1 MSDEK
6 TLTTH
11 DRELIVL
18 ASLIAPETAKAA
30 KKAIKAAKFDPHKMF
45 TDPEARDNFDVL
57 CHNGPEIFAGNIGG
71 RPLSDL
77 ATPYIE
83 AHLAAIVADYRR
95 RLAET
100 DRTLDQFETPGP
112 DSEDPDCL
120 FQNRWLRRGAC
131 GAILATSGVG
141 KSSYSIQAATLWAA
155 GQECLGVRPLRPLKI
170 GIFQSEDDEYDV
182 ANFRDRIRI
191 GLAAELDWT
200 PEQIQAAESR
210 VTFCALDGS
219 TGARF
224 VEHLRRKQTQH
235 HFDLIIVNPLFAFFG
250 GDMNDGNAMTAFL
263 RHGID
268 PLIKAEATK
277 CGCIIIHH
285 TGKPNKERMALGD
298 QFASYLG
305 SGSSEFTNYIR
316 SALTIMPKARMPS
329 GVYNLIAAK
338 HGDKLE
344 WKNADGT
351 PTKIKTICH
360 ANMLPEYAEGV
371 NHGMIYWV
379 EPDEVQ
385 LDALKKSAPAKEKA
399 KDTARE
405 STPKDAADDTPPI
418 LKCARMIAKHLR
430 ALWTEEG
437 RPANATKGQRDWVI
451 KLPRDYVGGA
461 NRSTKEAAYN
471 LIAASP
477 DRFGLREVQPSDS
490 RGKPFYVAAEPA
502 ANDDKQTETLN
513 AEQENLFDAP
523 NAPQG

>member
-6 TLTTH
+6 NLTTH

-95 RLAET
+95 RLAES
-100 DRTLDQFETPGP
+100 DRTLDTFETPGP
-112 DSEDPDCL
+112 DTDDPDCL

-131 GAILATSGVG
+131 GAIVSTSGVG
-141 KSSYSIQAATLWAA
+141 KSSFSMQAATVWAG

-200 PEQIQAAESR
+200 PEQIQEAESR

-235 HFDLIIVNPLFAFFG
+235 HFDLLIINPLFAFFG

-285 TGKPNKERMALGD
+285 TGKPNKDAMNQGEIFKA
-298 QFASYLG
+298 YLG
-305 SGSSEFTNYIR
+305 SGSGEFTNYIR
-316 SALTIMPKARMPS
+316 SALVLTPWNGGKLP
-329 GVYNLIAAK
+329 GVFDLIAAK
-338 HGDKLE
+338 HGDKLA
-344 WKNADGT
+344 WRDDDGK
-351 PTKIKTICH
+351 PTTKKTVCY
-360 ANMLPEYAEGV
+360 ANRLPEYADDETKR
-371 NHGMIYWV
+371 GMIYWV
-379 EPDEVQ
+379 EPDAAQFAE
-385 LDALKKSAPAKEKA
+385 LKKTANAATTAK
-399 KDTARE
+399 TNQ
-405 STPKDAADDTPPI
+405 PPPI
-418 LKCARMIAKHLR
+418 ERCAAVVAELIRTA
-430 ALWTEEG
+430 WTAEA
-437 RPANATKGQRDWVI
+437 RPANAKNGQRFWVS
-451 KLPRDYVGGA
+451 KGLNSKQTGGFS
-461 NRSTKEAAYN
+461 RSTREAAYN
-471 LIAASP
+471 LIAADPS
-477 DRFGLREVQPSDS
+477 RFGLREIGSG
-490 RGKPFYVAAEPA
+490 RGAFFVAAESATVPPPDA
-502 ANDDKQTETLN
+502 DLN
-513 AEQENLFDAP
+513 PEQEMLF
-523 NAPQG
+523 

>member
-1 MSDEK
+1 MP
-6 TLTTH
+6 TTKQNAS
-11 DRELIVL
+11 ESEIIVL

-30 KKAIKAAKFDPHKMF
+30 AKAVKAAKVPLDDLLY
-45 TDPEARDNFDVL
+45 TIEARDNL
-57 CHNGPEIFAGNIGG
+57 LALQMHGPGVFEGYVCGTPVKNI
-71 RPLSDL
+71 

-83 AHLAAIVADYRR
+83 EHLTRLVAAYRQ

-120 FQNRWLRRGAC
+120 FQNRWLRRGMC
-131 GAILATSGVG
+131 GAIVSTSGVG
-141 KSSYSIQAATLWAA
+141 KSSFSMQAATVWAG

-200 PEQIQAAESR
+200 PEQIQEAESR

-224 VEHLRRKQTQH
+224 VEHVRRKQARH

-250 GDMNDGNAMTAFL
+250 GDLNDGNAMTAFL

-268 PLIKAEATK
+268 PLIKADETK

-285 TGKPNKERMALGD
+285 TGKPNKERMAMGD
-298 QFASYLG
+298 SFSAYMG

-316 SALTIMPKARMPS
+316 SALVLTPYKDGRVQ

-338 HGDKLE
+338 HGDKLN
-344 WKNADGT
+344 WRDFDGKPVT
-351 PTKIKTICH
+351 QKIVCH
-360 ANMLPEYAEGV
+360 ANRLPEYADGP
-371 NHGMIYWV
+371 NHGMIFWV

-385 LDALKKSAPAKEKA
+385 LDALKKSAPAVEKHTA
-399 KDTARE
+399 K
-405 STPKDAADDTPPI
+405 KDEPPPI
-418 LKCARMIAKHLR
+418 DRCAQVIAELIR
-430 ALWTEEG
+430 TGWTETA
-437 RPANATKGQRDWVI
+437 RPANATRGQKQWATH
-451 KLPRDYVGGA
+451 LPKKQTGA
-461 NRSTKEAAYN
+461 SRSTSEAAYN
-471 LIAASP
+471 LIAADP
-477 DRFGLREVQPSDS
+477 ARFGLREIKS
-490 RGKPFYVAAEPA
+490 GKGAYFVAAETKETEPPPA
-502 ANDDKQTETLN
+502 DLN
-513 AEQENLFDAP
+513 PEQEVLF
-523 NAPQG
+523 

>member
-6 TLTTH
+6 NLTTH

-95 RLAET
+95 RISET

-120 FQNRWLRRGAC
+120 FQNRWLRRGMC
-131 GAILATSGVG
+131 GAIVSTSGVG
-141 KSSYSIQAATLWAA
+141 KSSFSMQAATVWAG

-268 PLIKAEATK
+268 PLIKAGETK

-285 TGKPNKERMALGD
+285 TGKPNKDALNQGEI
-298 QFASYLG
+298 FKAYLG
-305 SGSSEFTNYIR
+305 SGSGEFTNYIR
-316 SALTIMPKARMPS
+316 SALVLTPWNGGKLP
-329 GVYNLIAAK
+329 GVFDLIAAK
-338 HGDKLE
+338 HGDKLA
-344 WKNADGT
+344 WRDPDGK
-351 PTKIKTICH
+351 PTTKKTVCY
-360 ANMLPEYAEGV
+360 ANRLPEYADK
-371 NHGMIYWV
+371 GMIFWV

-385 LDALKKSAPAKEKA
+385 FAELKKSAN
-399 KDTARE
+399 TAA
-405 STPKDAADDTPPI
+405 TVKTNQPPPI
-418 LKCARMIAKHLR
+418 ERTAQIIAELIR
-430 ALWTEEG
+430 TAWTPTA
-437 RPANATKGQRDWVI
+437 RPANATRGQRDWVA
-451 KLPRDYVGGA
+451 KLTKKQTGG
-461 NRSTKEAAYN
+461 NRSTNEAAYN
-471 LIAASP
+471 LIAADPS
-477 DRFGLREVQPSDS
+477 RFNLRETGSG
-490 RGKPFYVAAEPA
+490 RGAYYVAAEA
-502 ANDDKQTETLN
+502 AEVVENPDNLN
-513 AEQENLFDAP
+513 PEQEELF
-523 NAPQG
+523 